1 MFQSVF
7 YVQTDTKRILLERKH
22 ILDGFKISKQKLR
35 PIVHSEN
42 HSAIVVDMN
51 PEGTNFN
58 HDCFRIWR
66 SRPEGTSRLHPGTTS
81 FNREDC
87 LSLLQS
93 TRSNATSDIL
103 SFTGVLVLRRCG
115 SESTG
120 TAVAFGITAPTFG
133 PEMGEHCCKPTSASQ
148 FLFISMTLRCRFNS
162 FVARTAQ

>member
-1 MFQSVF
+1 M
-7 YVQTDTKRILLERKH
+7 YRTDTKRILLERKH
-22 ILDGFKISKQKLR
+22 ILDGFKISKQELR

-115 SESTG
+115 GESTG